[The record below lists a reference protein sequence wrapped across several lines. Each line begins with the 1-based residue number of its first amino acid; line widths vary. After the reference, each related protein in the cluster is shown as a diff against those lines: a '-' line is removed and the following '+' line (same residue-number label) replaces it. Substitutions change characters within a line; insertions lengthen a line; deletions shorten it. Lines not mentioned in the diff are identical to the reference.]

1 MQTDWRPT
9 ASLTTLHKR
18 AALLAQLRA
27 FFAARAVL
35 EVDTPALMPTT
46 ATDLYIDSFCLN
58 PAAASSEG
66 LESGDQSQLYLQTS
80 PEFPLKRLLAAGSGA
95 IYQLG
100 KVFRNEQA
108 SPQHSREFTMLE
120 WYRPGFTLEQLMDE
134 VELLVNEVLTYFSPE
149 CKIAPAQIPRLRYRD
164 LFFQHL
170 SIDPH
175 RASDEAITRAVDAHI
190 DLEAANLSRTDKLQL
205 LLSHCIEPLL
215 PPACFITD
223 YPAAQAALARVEPD
237 AQGDLVA
244 RRFELFV
251 NGMELANG
259 YYELTDAQ
267 EQRRRFDADNDKR
280 SAQGKE
286 TLPIDEA
293 LLAALEH
300 GLPDCAGVAL
310 GVDRL
315 LMVAI
320 GAERIEQ
327 VLSFSQ
333 R

>member
-134 VELLVNEVLTYFSPE
+134 VELLVNEVLTCFSPE
-149 CKIAPAQIPRLRYRD
+149 CKIAPAQFPRLSYRD
-164 LFFQHL
+164 LFVQHL

-175 RASDEAITRAVDAHI
+175 RASDEAITRAVDARI

-223 YPAAQAALARVEPD
+223 YPAAQAALAQVEPD
-237 AQGDLVA
+237 EQGDLVA

-259 YYELTDAQ
+259 YYELTDDK
-267 EQRRRFDADNDKR
+267 EQRRRFDADNAKR

-320 GAERIEQ
+320 GAERIDQ

>member
-1 MQTDWRPT
+1 MQTEWRPT

-149 CKIAPAQIPRLRYRD
+149 CKIAPAQFPRLSYRD
-164 LFFQHL
+164 IFFQHL

-223 YPAAQAALARVEPD
+223 YPAAQAALAQVEPD

-300 GLPDCAGVAL
+300 GLPACAGVAL

-327 VLSFSQ
+327 VLSIPQ

>member
-1 MQTDWRPT
+1 
-9 ASLTTLHKR
+9 
-18 AALLAQLRA
+18 
-27 FFAARAVL
+27 
-35 EVDTPALMPTT
+35 
-46 ATDLYIDSFCLN
+46 
-58 PAAASSEG
+58 
-66 LESGDQSQLYLQTS
+66 
-80 PEFPLKRLLAAGSGA
+80 
-95 IYQLG
+95 
-100 KVFRNEQA
+100 
-108 SPQHSREFTMLE
+108 
-120 WYRPGFTLEQLMDE
+120 
-134 VELLVNEVLTYFSPE
+134 
-149 CKIAPAQIPRLRYRD
+149 
-164 LFFQHL
+164 
-170 SIDPH
+170 
-175 RASDEAITRAVDAHI
+175 
-190 DLEAANLSRTDKLQL
+190 
-205 LLSHCIEPLL
+205 
-215 PPACFITD
+215 
-223 YPAAQAALARVEPD
+223 
-237 AQGDLVA
+237 
-244 RRFELFV
+244 
-251 NGMELANG
+251 MELANG

>member
-18 AALLAQLRA
+18 AALLSQLRA

-46 ATDLYIDSFCLN
+46 ATDLYIDSFNLDSQ
-58 PAAASSEG
+58 A
-66 LESGDQSQLYLQTS
+66 SGDDEVGRGEHPTLYLQTS

-95 IYQLG
+95 VYQLG

-120 WYRPGFTLEQLMDE
+120 WYRPGFSVEQLMDE
-134 VELLVNEVLTYFSPE
+134 VELLVTQVLDFFDPE
-149 CKIAPAQIPRLRYRD
+149 TQLASSAFPRLSYREVF
-164 LFFQHL
+164 LQHL
-170 SIDPH
+170 DIDPH
-175 RASDEAITRAVDAHI
+175 RASDEAITRMVDSRI
-190 DLEAANLSRTDKLQL
+190 DLEAAELSRTDKLQL
-205 LLSHCIEPLL
+205 LLSHCIEPHL

-223 YPAAQAALARVEPD
+223 YPAAQAALARVEQD
-237 AQGDLVA
+237 AQGDSVA

-251 NGMELANG
+251 RGMELANG
-259 YYELTDAQ
+259 YLELTDAQ
-267 EQRRRFDADNDKR
+267 EQRRRFESDNAKR
-280 SAQGKE
+280 RALGKK
-286 TLPIDEA
+286 TLPLDEA
-293 LLAALEH
+293 LLAALDH

-320 GAERIEQ
+320 GAESIDQ
-327 VLSFSQ
+327 VQSFSQ
-333 R
+333 P